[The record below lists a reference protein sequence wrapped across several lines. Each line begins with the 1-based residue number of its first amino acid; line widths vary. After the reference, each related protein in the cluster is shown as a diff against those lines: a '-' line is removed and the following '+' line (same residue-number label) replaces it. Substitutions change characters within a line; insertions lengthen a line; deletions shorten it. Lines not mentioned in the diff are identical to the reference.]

1 MGITCTLNFSRL
13 REKVSRLEKGEGG
26 ARNDEDSS
34 AGGKMVVGG
43 GGLAAAA
50 DEPDAFEA
58 MLKSFTKKNA
68 LKTRRK
74 LKQHTSKI
82 VSSFRPPALTAA
94 LVKEYRV
101 GRCWFRIFLNFKTIY
116 RIFFPHSLPQG
127 HRDGIWDVAVS
138 NLGHPLVGTASAD
151 KTARVW
157 GIDSGRCLISYQGH
171 QGSVNSIS
179 FHPSQVK

>member
-1 MGITCTLNFSRL
+1 MLGYNCTMNISRL

-68 LKTRRK
+68 LKTRKK

-101 GRCWFRIFLNFKTIY
+101 GRCWFRIFSISNNLPY
-116 RIFFPHSLPQG
+116 FFPIPFP
-127 HRDGIWDVAVS
+127 RATA
-138 NLGHPLVGTASAD
+138 TASGTLPCPTSA
-151 KTARVW
+151 TLWSEPPLPIRQRAC
-157 GIDSGRCLISYQGH
+157 GG
-171 QGSVNSIS
+171 
-179 FHPSQVK
+179 